1 MQALENSLNTK
12 IEACTLKK
20 DSADAIAYYSK
31 KISQEMEEQLKIEK
45 QRIEEEKKML
55 EKEFKDSEIIDSPT

>member
-1 MQALENSLNTK
+1 MQALENSLSTK

-20 DSADAIAYYSK
+20 DSADAIAYCSK
-31 KISQEMEEQLKIEK
+31 KIKQEKEEQ
-45 QRIEEEKKML
+45 QRIEEEKML